1 MDKCCV
7 DRCDCDCFRL
17 EFFFNF
23 IRLNVS
29 IATTVEINRINFVL
43 QHVETKRKKGRERKK
58 SHIIMGG
65 SVSQVFR
72 SGSALLSNRDGKVS
86 ENTVD
91 KIQTV
96 FEILRANPKI
106 SMQTLEGLLLQIAK
120 VKKKIPQ
127 MISLTDFVVHNSQYF
142 FFSF

>member
-1 MDKCCV
+1 
-7 DRCDCDCFRL
+7 
-17 EFFFNF
+17 
-23 IRLNVS
+23 
-29 IATTVEINRINFVL
+29 
-43 QHVETKRKKGRERKK
+43 
-58 SHIIMGG
+58 MGG

-106 SMQTLEGLLLQIAK
+106 SIQTLEGLLQQIAK
-120 VKKKIPQ
+120 VFI
-127 MISLTDFVVHNSQYF
+127 ILFLTHNYLNSFAYKFYF
-142 FFSF
+142 TVRKHFGHSR